1 MTQKTA
7 VPASRE
13 SKPGKLSVLRFG
25 CRLPFWS
32 LRRYG
37 VSTGPVA
44 CVQLSARD
52 RDRSVMT
59 MLSPP
64 CCLALH
70 VVSNPQRRGW
80 TVEALKPA
88 KWAELGAEIYCLSR
102 FTSQLQLHMILVHYF
117 LIWIHMIHMLHILYY
132 YIYTHIHIYIYMHTR
147 IHIIYNIYEILWD
160 RHDVAIYG
168 NRLNDWTTG
177 AKPGRWPLD
186 SGRLAVLRWSLPVFH
201 GVGPWIKHNDESSM
215 KHKYHKYRII
225 SITISLRWWQILKK
239 DLTDSLHC
247 AVKIW
252 EILSSEHQI
261 LISWGVNSSL
271 RQDICLNILNRDDFT
286 EVNAID
292 QEGPGQPGRPGHLK
306 S

>member
-132 YIYTHIHIYIYMHTR
+132 YIYIHIHIYIYICTHAYISYTISMR
-147 IHIIYNIYEILWD
+147 YYEIGMMWQFMEI
-160 RHDVAIYG
+160 A
-168 NRLNDWTTG
+168 WTTERLEQSQG
-177 AKPGRWPLD
+177 G
-186 SGRLAVLRWSLPVFH
+186 GRLTQ
-201 GVGPWIKHNDESSM
+201 GVWPCFVDRSPF
-215 KHKYHKYRII
+215 
-225 SITISLRWWQILKK
+225 
-239 DLTDSLHC
+239 
-247 AVKIW
+247 
-252 EILSSEHQI
+252 
-261 LISWGVNSSL
+261 
-271 RQDICLNILNRDDFT
+271 FT
-286 EVNAID
+286 A
-292 QEGPGQPGRPGHLK
+292 
-306 S
+306 

>member
-80 TVEALKPA
+80 TVE
-88 KWAELGAEIYCLSR
+88 
-102 FTSQLQLHMILVHYF
+102 TSKMSWTRSWDILFESDNISAAATFDIGSLFFDMDTYDTYVTYT
-117 LIWIHMIHMLHILYY
+117 ILL
-132 YIYTHIHIYIYMHTR
+132 YIYTHTHIYICTHAYISYTISMR
-147 IHIIYNIYEILWD
+147 YYEIGMMWQFMEI
-160 RHDVAIYG
+160 A
-168 NRLNDWTTG
+168 WTTERLEQSQG
-177 AKPGRWPLD
+177 G
-186 SGRLAVLRWSLPVFH
+186 GRLTQ
-201 GVGPWIKHNDESSM
+201 GVWPCFVDRSPF
-215 KHKYHKYRII
+215 
-225 SITISLRWWQILKK
+225 
-239 DLTDSLHC
+239 
-247 AVKIW
+247 
-252 EILSSEHQI
+252 
-261 LISWGVNSSL
+261 
-271 RQDICLNILNRDDFT
+271 FT
-286 EVNAID
+286 A
-292 QEGPGQPGRPGHLK
+292 
-306 S
+306 